1 MRIECCVPVAG
12 VDISKA
18 RNARMVDAKTNRIR
32 LSVNYNLGGTN
43 CFTYKNEPRGYY
55 LHAVP
60 EYESGHVVSCFLGSG
75 IKHLLLEVPRQSKK
89 RAIEA
94 CANAEQLAPQL
105 VEWCCNEYGLT
116 VEPTEI
122 KFNVAGKQ

>member
-18 RNARMVDAKTNRIR
+18 RNARMVDAKANRIR
-32 LSVNYNLGGTN
+32 LSVIYNLGGTN

-55 LHAVP
+55 LHATP
-60 EYESGHVVSCFLGSG
+60 EYAHGYVRQYMLGAG
-75 IKHLLLEVPRQSKK
+75 VKHFLLEVSRQSKK
-89 RAIEA
+89 RAMEA
-94 CANAEQLAPQL
+94 CAKAEQLAPQL

-122 KFNVAGKQ
+122 KFNVEGKQ